1 MPSAPHR
8 PSFDNHRPVPRST
21 ERPASTKA
29 AAFWE
34 SLRDD
39 MITALAELAALDASA
54 VARFAIPAEPEYL
67 DAATC
72 SADIDTMRADLP
84 EIRGLVREARRAGAR
99 STARAIAGALE
110 PDRLYEVDGEIYRT
124 VLSGAGNLY
133 AKIWTTDGWDYA
145 AGAIRYI
152 RPEHRMSIERAKEL
166 SIKFARCIRC
176 GAALTADKSVEQGI
190 GPICIT
196 KI

>member
-1 MPSAPHR
+1 MTSAPHR
-8 PSFDNHRPVPRST
+8 PSFDNDRPAPRF
-21 ERPASTKA
+21 EGRPASTA
-29 AAFWE
+29 AAGFWNN
-34 SLRDD
+34 LRDD
-39 MITALAELAALDASA
+39 LIGLLAELTAEGIAFPMPNIPVHPDDLSA
-54 VARFAIPAEPEYL
+54 DR
-67 DAATC
+67 C
-72 SADIDTMRADLP
+72 SAEIDQMKDDLRELRALA
-84 EIRGLVREARRAGAR
+84 REARRSGAR
-99 STARAIAGALE
+99 TAAVAAAGALE
-110 PDRLYEVDGEIYRT
+110 ADRLYEVDGEIYRT

-145 AGAIRYI
+145 AGAIRSI